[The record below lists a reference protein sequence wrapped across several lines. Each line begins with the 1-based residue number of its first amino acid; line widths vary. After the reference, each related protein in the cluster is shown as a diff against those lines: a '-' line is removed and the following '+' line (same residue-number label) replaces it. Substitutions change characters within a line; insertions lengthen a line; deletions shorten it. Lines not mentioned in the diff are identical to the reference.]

1 MSDPIARLPAR
12 PSLEQLRKQAKELS
26 RSAGIPL
33 YQAQHELARRYGC
46 DSWPTLVHRVAAST
60 SADEA
65 ASLYDDLARRLAAA
79 YTTGDFTAI
88 REINWELGTAFAWDR
103 DIQQMRQRLPRWYAA
118 TERTD
123 ALALDDARRLVA
135 QRLGFESWDRLT
147 RPAAPSREA
156 RFFRVDRATNTIEVR
171 GPLPQAQWDTVVD
184 VMREQGISGLRAA
197 AVTDRALERVA
208 KLDHVTRLVLEG
220 GLVTDDGLR
229 HVARLSGLEELE
241 VGGPKALVTDAGLEV
256 LRHLRGL
263 RRFTSCWT
271 PRISDAGVAN
281 LTFCDELEHVNLM
294 GTLTGDGAIH
304 ALRGKGRLRHLKTG
318 RLVTDAGVSLLHDL
332 PGFKTWQ
339 GGEGNLGL
347 MSFDSEPNHLLLDG
361 PFTDRGVEQL
371 RGLDGL
377 YGVHF
382 FWHVGGFAPD
392 ALGVLADLP
401 HLEMLGC
408 EGTLCNDVAMRHIGA
423 LPRLRMLMGQGTV
436 ASDDGFAALAR
447 SRTIEFL
454 WGRECPNLTGP
465 GFRALA
471 RMPALRGLGV
481 SCKTVDDASL
491 AALPGFPAL
500 TQLMPMDVTDDGF
513 RHVGRCAQLEKLW
526 CMYCR
531 TTGDTATGHIA
542 GLSRLKSYYAG
553 RTLITDRSLETLA
566 GMASLEELEFWETAG
581 ITNAGIAAL
590 ARLPRLKRL
599 EVGSTLRVTRDA
611 FAPFPPTVRID
622 FW

>member
-1 MSDPIARLPAR
+1 
-12 PSLEQLRKQAKELS
+12 
-26 RSAGIPL
+26 
-33 YQAQHELARRYGC
+33 
-46 DSWPTLVHRVAAST
+46 
-60 SADEA
+60 
-65 ASLYDDLARRLAAA
+65 
-79 YTTGDFTAI
+79 
-88 REINWELGTAFAWDR
+88 
-103 DIQQMRQRLPRWYAA
+103 
-118 TERTD
+118 
-123 ALALDDARRLVA
+123 
-135 QRLGFESWDRLT
+135 
-147 RPAAPSREA
+147 
-156 RFFRVDRATNTIEVR
+156 
-171 GPLPQAQWDTVVD
+171 
-184 VMREQGISGLRAA
+184 
-197 AVTDRALERVA
+197 
-208 KLDHVTRLVLEG
+208 
-220 GLVTDDGLR
+220 
-229 HVARLSGLEELE
+229 
-241 VGGPKALVTDAGLEV
+241 
-256 LRHLRGL
+256 
-263 RRFTSCWT
+263 
-271 PRISDAGVAN
+271 
-281 LTFCDELEHVNLM
+281 
-294 GTLTGDGAIH
+294 
-304 ALRGKGRLRHLKTG
+304 
-318 RLVTDAGVSLLHDL
+318 
-332 PGFKTWQ
+332 
-339 GGEGNLGL
+339 
-347 MSFDSEPNHLLLDG
+347 
-361 PFTDRGVEQL
+361 VEQL